1 MSKNPPPYSIV
12 DESHTTWTKKVMD
25 ELLNEENE
33 NHLDTDWT
41 LENKNNE
48 RTQTEEERLDPLSSI
63 SPHLTSTYNKA
74 NKSG

>member
-1 MSKNPPPYSIV
+1 
-12 DESHTTWTKKVMD
+12 MD
-25 ELLNEENE
+25 ELLNKENE

-63 SPHLTSTYNKA
+63 NPHFTSIYNKA